1 MKKKI
6 AALIAAVLMLTCAC
20 ALADD
25 VVTAESLLAGN
36 GLRPV
41 WSAATTCANTRS
53 ITTRTARCT
62 TITT

>member
-6 AALIAAVLMLTCAC
+6 VALIAAILMLTCAC

-36 GLRPV
+36 GLKASLERGV
-41 WSAATTCANTRS
+41 LR
-53 ITTRTARCT
+53 RGRRDVRL
-62 TITT
+62 